1 MEKSLTK
8 NYIYNLVYRLLT
20 IILPFITTPY
30 ISRVLNPDGIG
41 IYNYTYAVA
50 SVFVLV
56 ASLGTSTYAQ
66 REIAFANDDIK
77 TRSKIF
83 WGVFVIRAGMSL
95 IITPVYILL
104 MLYNKSYQIMYAV
117 QYILVLA
124 NILDISWLFQGMEDF
139 KKTATNNIFIKILSV
154 VLIFCFVKNKEDLAI
169 YTLVSAGST
178 LLSSLILWKFL
189 RKLICLVGFR
199 RIDVTRHLKPAF
211 LLFLP
216 VAAIYVYTYID
227 KIILRLLSTEEQVG
241 FYSQSENMVK
251 LAMTI
256 VTSLGTV
263 LLPRVSSLIHEKK
276 WDEVRYQ
283 VLNSI
288 KFVFFLGCP
297 MVVGLVMIAPLFIPW
312 YLGEDYLPCIFLMQ
326 LLSVLILIIGLSS
339 VTGQAVLIPL
349 NKQVI
354 YTGSIML
361 GAVVNLLIN
370 FVLIPKWM
378 AIGASIGTIIAE
390 MIVGSIQQTV
400 VIRKIKIGWRDIL
413 TDNRKCF
420 LASVIMGGVLYLIR
434 PYFEIS
440 IKSTFVYLSI
450 GIAIY
455 FILMLILK
463 DRFMCNVLEKL
474 SEIEYG
480 RIKKKL

>member
-1 MEKSLTK
+1 MGKSLTK

-41 IYNYTYAVA
+41 VYNYTYAVA

-56 ASLGTSTYAQ
+56 AGLGTSMYAQ

-83 WGVFVIRAGMSL
+83 CGIFIIRAGMSL
-95 IITPVYILL
+95 MITPVYILL
-104 MLYNKSYQIMYAV
+104 MLYNKSYQMMYVV

-154 VLIFCFVKNKEDLAI
+154 ILIFCFVKNKEDLAI
-169 YTLVSAGST
+169 YTLISAGST

-189 RKLICLVGFR
+189 QKLICSVRLQR
-199 RIDVTRHLKPAF
+199 EDVTRHLKPAF

-227 KIILRLLSTEEQVG
+227 KIILGLLSTEEQVG

-256 VTSLGTV
+256 ITSLGTV
-263 LLPRVSSLIHEKK
+263 LLPRVSSLIHEEK
-276 WDEVRYQ
+276 WDEVRQQ

-297 MVVGLVMIAPLFIPW
+297 MVVGLIMIAPLFIPW
-312 YLGEDYLPCIFLMQ
+312 YLGEDYMPCIFLMQ

-361 GAVVNLLIN
+361 GAVANLLIN
-370 FVLIPKWM
+370 FILIPKWM

-390 MIVGSIQQTV
+390 IIVGGIQQTV
-400 VIRKIKIGWRDIL
+400 VIRKVKIGWRDIL
-413 TDNRKCF
+413 ADNKKCF
-420 LASVIMGGVLYLIR
+420 LASAIMGGVLYFVR
-434 PYFEIS
+434 PYFGIS
-440 IKSTFVYLSI
+440 VMNTFVYLAI
-450 GIAIY
+450 GIGIY
-455 FILMLILK
+455 FTLMLMLK
-463 DRFMCNVLEKL
+463 DRFICNALGGLEK
-474 SEIEYG
+474 Y
-480 RIKKKL
+480 RRMKKTL